1 MAAASSS
8 QAAPGLPYLSRPK
21 VIIAQEAPSPNVI
34 IPAIPEGPS
43 KNVLQATQDVCDHL
57 ARMAGRVSDLFD
69 MFDVDKNG
77 LIDKK
82 EFRAACLHVGI
93 TYPPDVIDQVFAL
106 LDEDG
111 SGSLEHMEVIRT
123 ARRAAFE
130 RGFVPRVPPK
140 PPAHQRRLNAY
151 WARRNRMHM
160 EAHEESV
167 RKIEAQVQ
175 EALAETVNAP
185 VLFLPTLPEAKAIAK
200 ATWAKD
206 PTAPKRAVELDETIR
221 EVSALQDVWIGSL
234 VKKWQAPDP
243 TVKAASQL
251 RGGFS
256 RNKGRAPQASQ
267 FRNIVTPSSR
277 NLNSRGGPASP
288 HSPQSQ
294 FINIVAAPASA
305 PQVRSTV
312 NTTRCPATVNTSLRS
327 PGALALC
334 SKGPRIV
341 LQTQA
346 ALTKGEQ
353 GTRQEPEPLV
363 ILKPNGARRL
373 YSR

>member
-1 MAAASSS
+1 VLEHRPSSMAAASSS

-167 RKIEAQVQ
+167 RKIEAQDEAMRQQWVDHKRHEDRAKLATKHERQRQMGLGRQERYWLRKQQEERAQHKVQ

-277 NLNSRGGPASP
+277 NLNS
-288 HSPQSQ
+288 
-294 FINIVAAPASA
+294 
-305 PQVRSTV
+305 
-312 NTTRCPATVNTSLRS
+312 
-327 PGALALC
+327 
-334 SKGPRIV
+334 
-341 LQTQA
+341 
-346 ALTKGEQ
+346 
-353 GTRQEPEPLV
+353 
-363 ILKPNGARRL
+363 
-373 YSR
+373 

>member
-1 MAAASSS
+1 
-8 QAAPGLPYLSRPK
+8 
-21 VIIAQEAPSPNVI
+21 
-34 IPAIPEGPS
+34 
-43 KNVLQATQDVCDHL
+43 
-57 ARMAGRVSDLFD
+57 
-69 MFDVDKNG
+69 
-77 LIDKK
+77 
-82 EFRAACLHVGI
+82 
-93 TYPPDVIDQVFAL
+93 
-106 LDEDG
+106 
-111 SGSLEHMEVIRT
+111 
-123 ARRAAFE
+123 
-130 RGFVPRVPPK
+130 
-140 PPAHQRRLNAY
+140 
-151 WARRNRMHM
+151 
-160 EAHEESV
+160 
-167 RKIEAQVQ
+167 
-175 EALAETVNAP
+175 VNAP

-305 PQVRSTV
+305 PQVRSRLHARDGLLHQVSSHRDGRPTPQV
-312 NTTRCPATVNTSLRS
+312 LSLFVPKVQGS
-327 PGALALC
+327 S
-334 SKGPRIV
+334 SKPK
-341 LQTQA
+341 L
-346 ALTKGEQ
+346 
-353 GTRQEPEPLV
+353 P
-363 ILKPNGARRL
+363 
-373 YSR
+373 